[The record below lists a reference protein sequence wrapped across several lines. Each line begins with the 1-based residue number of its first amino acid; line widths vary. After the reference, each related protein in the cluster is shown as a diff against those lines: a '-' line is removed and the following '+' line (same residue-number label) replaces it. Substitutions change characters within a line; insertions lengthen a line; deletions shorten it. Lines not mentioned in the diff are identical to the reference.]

1 MYQCMELKLKISK
14 SEKKVIKALAFGL
27 VCTTIQAVA
36 APTDNCQLVFT
47 DSQGAILRADSVTGA
62 PEVVS
67 KGEKLMQ
74 PFGVAVGL
82 RGDFYVSD
90 SGCSGLLGI
99 DPGTGEQRVIS
110 SGGIL
115 GVPFGIAVERNGM
128 ILVANG
134 QSLLRV
140 NPDSGQQAL
149 VSSPNL
155 FQVPIAMA
163 LGDNDDIY
171 VVDALGA
178 VVRVDPLTGAQTL
191 LGKGG
196 YLQRPQGIA
205 VRGKYVYV
213 TDVATGDSNFG
224 IGRIIRIDIRNGH
237 QTVLSEGENLV
248 GPVGIGVGPNG
259 QLIVSDPYTINPDS
273 ADLFDGA
280 IIRINE
286 KTGAQTL
293 IARGSGSFVN
303 PVGVAIIPATNA
315 F

>member
-1 MYQCMELKLKISK
+1 MYQSMELKLKISK
-14 SEKKVIKALAFGL
+14 SEKTVVNALAFGL
-27 VCTTIQAVA
+27 IFTTIQALA
-36 APTDNCQLVFT
+36 APTENCQLVFA
-47 DSQGAILRADSVTGA
+47 DSQGAIFRADSVAGT
-62 PEVVS
+62 PVIVS

-74 PFGVAVGL
+74 PFGVAVGVSGEL
-82 RGDFYVSD
+82 YVSD
-90 SGCSGLLGI
+90 PGCSGLLGI
-99 DPGTGEQRVIS
+99 DPASGDQRVIC
-110 SGGIL
+110 SGGNL
-115 GVPFGIAVERNGM
+115 GMPLGIAVERSGK

-140 NPDSGQQAL
+140 NPDSGEQTVL
-149 VSSPNL
+149 SSQNL

-163 LGDNDDIY
+163 LGDNEDIY
-171 VVDALGA
+171 VVDILGA
-178 VVRVDPLTGAQTL
+178 VVRVDPVTGAQTL

-196 YLQRPQGIA
+196 YLHRPQGIA
-205 VRGKYVYV
+205 ARGKFVYV

-237 QTVLSEGENLV
+237 QTILSEGENLV

-273 ADLFDGA
+273 TELFDGG

-286 KTGAQTL
+286 KTGAQSL

-303 PVGVAIIPATNA
+303 PVGVAIVPAAKA